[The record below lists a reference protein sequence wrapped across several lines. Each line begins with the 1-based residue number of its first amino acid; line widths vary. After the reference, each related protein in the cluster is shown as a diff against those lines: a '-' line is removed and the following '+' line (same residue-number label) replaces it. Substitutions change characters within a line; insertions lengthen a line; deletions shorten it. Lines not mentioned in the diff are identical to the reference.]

1 MDEQAK
7 QQQQKQQQCTE
18 WNEKWISLNDFEI

>member
-1 MDEQAK
+1 MDEQTK
-7 QQQQKQQQCTE
+7 QQQQQQQWTE